1 MMGIAGQDTGH
12 ITERLP
18 DMHTASV
25 NGKLADLLVVSRTA
39 HFKHGFQRVGVTF
52 AMRGAA

>member
-1 MMGIAGQDTGH
+1 MMGIAGH

-18 DMHTASV
+18 DVHTASV

-39 HFKHGFQRVGVTF
+39 HFERGFQRVGVTF